1 MTGRSVRLL
10 LASFFAFT
18 FLLPS
23 AFGQGSK
30 MKSPYDP
37 IEEADKDNPEKRA
50 EWMSRGRTAPPGQ
63 SAAAL
68 RLRAHQQK
76 MAMRAQREA
85 AAAAQP
91 ETFGSTPPPA
101 TGWVG
106 LGPAPLV
113 SDSNFFGKVSGR
125 ATSVAIDPSDP
136 TGATVYV
143 GGAYGGVWKSTNAT
157 NADPTT
163 VTWNPVTDQQAS
175 LATGAVSVKPDGTVV
190 LVGTGEPNNAID
202 SYYGVGILRSTDK
215 GATWALIPSADN
227 GTHPFAGLGAAKFA
241 WSTASTNT
249 VVAAMATAAVGFED
263 GAITANTNR
272 GLYLSTNAGQTWA
285 YQALTDGSAP
295 ISATDVVYNA
305 TAGKFFASIRSHGIY
320 SSTNG
325 TNWTRL
331 ANQPNPAALTLANC
345 PTAAVSSCPLYRGQL
360 TVVPGRNEMYVWFVD
375 INDNDGGIW
384 RSTDGGATPWT
395 QISETGIASCG
406 DPLGC
411 GTQQAFYNL
420 EIYGVPNNTA
430 TDLYTGAVNL
440 FKCTLA
446 TKQVT
451 TCSQGNWLNLTH
463 VYGCSSIASVHPDEH
478 GIDFKI
484 VGGKA
489 IMYFANDGG
498 VYRALD
504 GFTGLVSGTCGNP
517 NSFGDLN
524 GPIGSMTQFVSFS
537 THPTDQNT
545 VLGGTQDNGSPAT
558 SNATGSSQWFTA
570 NGGDGGYNA
579 INPSNTSQWFA
590 ANTDVS
596 IQVCN
601 TAPNCTSA
609 IFGNPIVSNGNVGGD
624 FGAFYTPY
632 ILDPQKTSELLVGT
646 CRVWRGPSTGGVL
659 FTSLSNNFDTGG
671 SGLCDPNVNPPT
683 INESRSLAAGGP
695 KDSNGFSTVVYATTE
710 GTGPNAG
717 LGATGGEVWVTT
729 SAGTTQMANKTSTI
743 NPSNYT
749 ISSVAIDTSVANGQ
763 TAYVGIMGFGVGH
776 VFKTTN
782 AGVAWTNF
790 TGSGLP
796 DAPVNA
802 LLVDSSVTPAQ
813 IYAGTDVGV
822 FVSSTTS
829 AAWTEVGPLAQPGAT
844 GYLPNVPVSAI
855 RLFDDKVSI
864 RKLRVSTYGR
874 GIWEFDLAPPAPD
887 YQIAISDTP
896 QTVLRNQTAIFSG
909 TLTAVGTYSS
919 AVTLSCGAGAP
930 GACTFSPS
938 GPIVPTLA
946 GVPFTVSMPSGNAIQ
961 NYTFSIHGTDGTL
974 IHDIPV
980 TLNVTDFS
988 LGVPSPGTVTA
999 QQGGVSNA
1007 TQYTLS
1013 SLGPFNG
1020 TVSLSC
1026 SGPAVASCSFSPTQV
1041 PNLNPGNPT
1050 ANITTTVTALAN
1062 APLGNSTVTI
1072 SAVTAGEAAKTQ
1084 PLTLTVT
1091 APPDFT
1097 WTGGGAHTVLAGQT
1111 TLAYNF
1117 TATPT
1122 GGPFATAV
1130 TFACSN
1136 LPDSTVTCA
1145 FSPTQIAAGAGAT
1158 PVTLTITTKGPNP
1171 GTGTSRSQRADKH
1184 SPWLPLTLPIAGIFM
1199 VGLVGRKVSRHSA
1212 LAGLC
1217 VSLGFLGLLVAC
1229 GGGGSSGPPPP
1240 PPVSVTVSPG
1250 TTVSL
1255 YANEAGNAWPANLTQ
1270 QQFTAVVHNST
1281 NQTVT
1286 WAVTGEAANGTVD
1299 GTGLYTTPAVVPG
1312 NPAVTVTATAQADA
1326 TKSGSGRVS
1335 ILTPTILGTFP
1346 SITVTATEGVVAHS
1360 QTVSLTVQ

>member
-930 GACTFSPS
+930 GACTFPQ
-938 GPIVPTLA
+938 GNPITPTVGGA
-946 GVPFTVSMPSGNAIQ
+946 TFSVAMPSGAVVQ
-961 NYTFSIHGTDGTL
+961 NYSFNIHAVGADGAVTT
-974 IHDIPV
+974 HDAPV
-980 TLNVTDFS
+980 VLQVTDFS
-988 LGVPSPGTVTA
+988 ISAPGPITVAQGSTSPQTA
-999 QQGGVSNA
+999 F
-1007 TQYTLS
+1007 TLS

-1020 TVSLSC
+1020 TVNLSC
-1026 SGPAVASCSFSPTQV
+1026 LPASLPAGASCSFSPSIQIDLD
-1041 PNLNPGNPT
+1041 PANPSQLMD
-1050 ANITTTVTALAN
+1050 ISVTAAAN
-1062 APLGNSTVTI
+1062 TPVGTYTVTI
-1072 SAVTAGEAAKTQ
+1072 SALTAGEAAKTTTFQ
-1084 PLTLTVT
+1084 LTVV
-1091 APPDFT
+1091 PPDFA
-1097 WTGGGAHTVLAGQT
+1097 WAINGSSSATVLSGQT
-1111 TLAYNF
+1111 GTYNF
-1117 TATPT
+1117 TATPS
-1122 GGPFATAV
+1122 GG
-1130 TFACSN
+1130 TFA
-1136 LPDSTVTCA
+1136 STVTFTCGNLPA
-1145 FSPTQIAAGAGAT
+1145 QTTCSFVPPTIGAT
-1158 PVTLTITTKGPNP
+1158 TTGAQGVQLTIATTGPNP
-1171 GTGTSRSQRADKH
+1171 PVGANRRAGSR
-1184 SPWLPLTLPIAGIFM
+1184 SPWLPLTLPVASLLLAGI
-1199 VGLVGRKVSRHSA
+1199 VRRKVVGRYAAIA
-1212 LAGLC
+1212 LCLTLAMTFISC
-1217 VSLGFLGLLVAC
+1217 
-1229 GGGGSSGPPPP
+1229 GGGSSGPPPP
-1240 PPVSVTVSPG
+1240 PPINVTVGPG
-1250 TTVSL
+1250 VPASL
-1255 YANEAGNAWPANLTQ
+1255 FPNNTNWLPVQTA
-1270 QQFTAVVHNST
+1270 QFTATVNNSS
-1281 NQTVT
+1281 NQNVT
-1286 WAVTGEAANGTVD
+1286 WTVVGSPANGTIDANGMYMAPTVAP
-1299 GTGLYTTPAVVPG
+1299 GLPAS
-1312 NPAVTVTATAQADA
+1312 VTITATAQADT
-1326 TKSGSGRVS
+1326 TKSGSS
-1335 ILTPTILGTFP
+1335 HETLNPATIPGTYNN
-1346 SITVTATEGVVAHS
+1346 ITVTATDSQVVQS
-1360 QTVSLTVQ
+1360 QTVTLVVQ